1 MTNHQILAI
10 PHHADLVQHVLKL
23 MEILHALVYL
33 SILELHQIVDQ
44 NVLVTLIVLIIR
56 PVSIVNV
63 KILALIRVDLM
74 QNVELYITIQI
85 VHVLLVTLE
94 IHLPNAI

>member
-1 MTNHQILAI
+1 MTNQILAI
-10 PHHADLVQHVLKL
+10 PHHADLIQNVLKV
-23 MEILHALVYL
+23 MEIHHALVYP

-44 NVLVTLIVLIIR
+44 NVLATLIVLTIR
-56 PVSIVNV
+56 PVLIVNV